1 MSDEE
6 IIERNIQDLLHI
18 ALVEQD
24 AIVSSHVIDA
34 GEVYPG
40 ISVGY
45 EAEVER
51 VNKLINDLSNIYMHG
66 APATFEYADLQVLT
80 AKSIDLAKLFLAKEN
95 SSSFALRK
103 RDRLVPGPEINW
115 RSSHRRWS
123 SMLYNC
129 RNWLKP

>member
-51 VNKLINDLSNIYMHG
+51 VNKLINDLSNIICMAHPRHLNMPICRCANCEVYR
-66 APATFEYADLQVLT
+66 PRETFP
-80 AKSIDLAKLFLAKEN
+80 
-95 SSSFALRK
+95 RK
-103 RDRLVPGPEINW
+103 RKFIQFCA
-115 RSSHRRWS
+115 S
-123 SMLYNC
+123 
-129 RNWLKP
+129 

>member
-40 ISVGY
+40 IGVGY

-80 AKSIDLAKLFLAKEN
+80 AKS
-95 SSSFALRK
+95 
-103 RDRLVPGPEINW
+103 
-115 RSSHRRWS
+115 
-123 SMLYNC
+123 
-129 RNWLKP
+129 